1 MGGWVFSIFSSWRE
15 HTLGAARVIMLCSCE
30 GDCRTCPLLF
40 VVLDADCRP
49 LHPPGGGG
57 SLPRQ
62 FSWSIIRMRILSW
75 EHLYFLPKTP
85 ILRGQLAGPARGD
98 LYKSLC
104 LIPHDKY
111 SDLPWNAWSSTF
123 PWMFHLDIK
132 RVATCRTR
140 GRILTLGI
148 WRWAHCFDGCP
159 RRWMLGSTRRV
170 HAVPLYINININ
182 INIVKHYSP
191 TLLPVCEPN
200 KLLDLFQ
207 SCSKQVLGPTLL
219 QLLFFF
225 VRKWTQHN
233 KTLFWFQQ
241 LWRFCLTVWTEQ
253 NYGYQFSSKLRPMLH
268 SN

>member
-1 MGGWVFSIFSSWRE
+1 M
-15 HTLGAARVIMLCSCE
+15 
-30 GDCRTCPLLF
+30 
-40 VVLDADCRP
+40 
-49 LHPPGGGG
+49 
-57 SLPRQ
+57 
-62 FSWSIIRMRILSW
+62 
-75 EHLYFLPKTP
+75 YFLLKTP

-170 HAVPLYINININ
+170 HADPLYINININ
-182 INIVKHYSP
+182 IVVVVVTIYSI
-191 TLLPVCEPN
+191 
-200 KLLDLFQ
+200 
-207 SCSKQVLGPTLL
+207 
-219 QLLFFF
+219 
-225 VRKWTQHN
+225 
-233 KTLFWFQQ
+233 
-241 LWRFCLTVWTEQ
+241 
-253 NYGYQFSSKLRPMLH
+253 
-268 SN
+268 